1 MAEPKKRG
9 PLFWVIISVV
19 ALIAILGVVM
29 VGLGY
34 YVTKQ
39 AGGTISTSNPGFAA
53 VKLLTL
59 SDPDL
64 EIVKEQPEKMQIL
77 VRNKKTGEYSLRRA
91 DEKTKTMMS
100 TPISADELPDELKK

>member
-29 VGLGY
+29 TGLGY
-34 YVTKQ
+34 YVNKQ

-59 SDPDL
+59 SDSDL
-64 EIVKEQPEKMQIL
+64 EIIKEEPEKMQIL

-91 DEKTKTMMS
+91 DEKNKAVVS